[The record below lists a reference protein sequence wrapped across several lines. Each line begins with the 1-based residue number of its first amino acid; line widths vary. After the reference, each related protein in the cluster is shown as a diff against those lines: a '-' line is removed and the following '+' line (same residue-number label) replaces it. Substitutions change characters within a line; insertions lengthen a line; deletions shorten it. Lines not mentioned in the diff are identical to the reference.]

1 MVTSAHQAGSTK
13 LRELRVRAGLT
24 PGQLAELAG
33 CSRRTIQRAEQGH
46 VPVFVNQRAIA
57 RALTHEL
64 RLAVELDHLDL
75 WPLVEDEQGAATR

>member
-33 CSRRTIQRAEQGH
+33 CSRRTIQRA
-46 VPVFVNQRAIA
+46 IA